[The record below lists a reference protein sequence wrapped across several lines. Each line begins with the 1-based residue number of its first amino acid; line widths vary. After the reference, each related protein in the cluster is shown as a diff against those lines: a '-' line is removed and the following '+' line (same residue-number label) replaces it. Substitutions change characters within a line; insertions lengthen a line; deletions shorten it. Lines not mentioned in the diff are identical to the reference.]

1 MLMLLPAWT
10 RYLRG
15 ILAFGAVISLVVC
28 SDFEGQPATEDIG
41 RNVMRMIREQKTGT
55 LSTAEIIETI
65 EQVTDEEPRKTTQYD
80 KVKKTL
86 PATSAGGKCRLRYRA
101 NRRPDSIV
109 SLACQY
115 QSTTSEKPSEFKN
128 LPADAPRD
136 VMYFVV
142 RFGHKDIR
150 GITYRSRRRP
160 RRVKLY
166 LDMDDDGS
174 VSDEKCFIAKAVRK
188 YRFGWFQYYMFGP
201 CSVKPVDADSESNIR
216 FFVKTHQGRQLLFF
230 PAGYHVGM
238 VRLGKNFYNVGVIDG
253 NFDGRYDKI
262 LSVPMENS
270 RHPGCDSFVIDRNQ
284 NGRFDSKGVYSQF
297 SELMPFSKMVK
308 VEDTYYS
315 IDTASDGSSL
325 ELMKVAPEFGILDV
339 GGENIKLLLW
349 SDAANQFLSGSVR
362 QWRLPAGRYTAL
374 SMELNGTNSLGT
386 RWTLTSSSQ
395 TGKLSNFEI
404 RPGEKAS
411 IKIGPPFLIKTTAD
425 WSNEKVSIGLNLE
438 GQAGEQYSGVVMKN
452 GRRQPAPRLKIVDET
467 GKLLASGKFEYG

>member
-1 MLMLLPAWT
+1 MFLPVWT

-15 ILAFGAVISLVVC
+15 ILVFGSVISLVVC
-28 SDFEGQPATEDIG
+28 SDFEGQTAAENIG
-41 RNVMRMIREQKTGT
+41 RNVMRTIREQKTGT
-55 LSTAEIIETI
+55 LPPAEIIETI
-65 EQVTDEEPRKTTQYD
+65 EQVTDEEPQKTAQYD

-86 PATSAGGKCRLRYRA
+86 PATSAIDKCRLRYKA
-101 NRRPDSIV
+101 NRRPDTIV

-115 QSTTSEKPSEFKN
+115 QFTTLDKPSELKD

-136 VMYFVV
+136 AMYFVV
-142 RFGHKDIR
+142 RFGDKDIR
-150 GITYRSRRRP
+150 GVTYRSRRRP
-160 RRVKLY
+160 WKIKLY
-166 LDMDDDGS
+166 LDMDDDGL
-174 VSDEKCFIAKAVRK
+174 VSDERCFVAKAVRK

-216 FFVKTHQGRQLLFF
+216 FFVKTHQGRQLIFF

-238 VRLGKNFYNVGVIDG
+238 VRLGENFYNVGVIDG

-262 LSVPMENS
+262 LSVPMEHS

-284 NGRFDSKGVYSQF
+284 NGKFDSKEVYSQF

-308 VEDTYYS
+308 VEDTYYR
-315 IDTASDGSSL
+315 IDIASDASSL
-325 ELMKVAPEFGILDV
+325 ELMKVAPEFGTLDV

-349 SDAANQFLSGSVR
+349 SDAANQFLSGSIR

-374 SMELNGTNSLGT
+374 SMELNRTNSLGT
-386 RWTLTSSSQ
+386 RWTLKSSSQ

-411 IKIGPPFLIKTTAD
+411 IKIGPPFLIKTTAE

-452 GRRQPAPRLKIVDET
+452 GRRQPAPRLKIEDET
-467 GKLLASGKFEYG
+467 GKVLASGKFEYG

>member
-1 MLMLLPAWT
+1 MLLPVWT

-15 ILAFGAVISLVVC
+15 ILAFGAVISLVVY
-28 SDFEGQPATEDIG
+28 SDFEGQAATEDIG
-41 RNVMRMIREQKTGT
+41 RNVMRTIREQKTGT
-55 LSTAEIIETI
+55 LPPAEIIETI
-65 EQVTDEEPRKTTQYD
+65 EQVTDEESLKTTQYD
-80 KVKKTL
+80 KVKETL
-86 PATSAGGKCRLRYRA
+86 PATSAVGKCRLRYRA

-115 QSTTSEKPSEFKN
+115 QVTTLEKPSELKD

-136 VMYFVV
+136 VMHFVV

-150 GITYRSRRRP
+150 GVTYRSRRRP
-160 RRVKLY
+160 RKVKLY
-166 LDMDDDGS
+166 LDMDDDGW
-174 VSDEKCFIAKAVRK
+174 VSDEKCFVAKAVRK

-201 CSVKPVDADSESNIR
+201 CSVKPVDADSKSNIR

-270 RHPGCDSFVIDRNQ
+270 RHPDCDSFVIDRNQ
-284 NGRFDSKGVYSQF
+284 NGKFDCKDVYSQF

-308 VEDTYYS
+308 VEDTNYR
-315 IDTASDGSSL
+315 IDIASDGSSL
-325 ELMKVAPEFGILDV
+325 ELMKVAPEFGTLDV

-374 SMELNGTNSLGT
+374 SMELNRTNSLGT
-386 RWTLTSSSQ
+386 RWTLTSSKH

-404 RPGEKAS
+404 RPGEKAL

-467 GKLLASGKFEYG
+467 GKVLASGKFEYG